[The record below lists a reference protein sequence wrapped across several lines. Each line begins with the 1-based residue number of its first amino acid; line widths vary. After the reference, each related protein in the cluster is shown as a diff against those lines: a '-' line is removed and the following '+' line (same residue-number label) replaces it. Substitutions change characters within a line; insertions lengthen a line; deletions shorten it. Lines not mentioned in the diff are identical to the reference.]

1 MSAAAALES
10 WPRAAGLATARLPGG
25 HINDTYVVGAR
36 AFVLQRINRRVF
48 ADPTA
53 VMRNLAALCRRDRRI
68 VAPLPTRT
76 GASFAQVD
84 GETWRLFPYIGGGRS
99 FERLPAALVEPAA
112 RAFGGFQA
120 AMAGFP
126 GQLAVVI
133 PGFHDLGGYLAALWR
148 AEEAW
153 RAGRTGRPAMGGEGP
168 RKATGEGPRT
178 ATGEGPRGT
187 ATGEGPRGTATG
199 EGPRKATGE
208 GPRTGT
214 RRGGAAPAN
223 PLDAELHYVRRR
235 RPFEFDAAGSRT
247 VIHGDCKVNNLL
259 FDDQTTSVLR
269 LIDLDTAMHG
279 HPAWDFGDL
288 VRSVASGAEEAHG
301 RFELDAATF
310 RRVAS
315 GFVRGVDGIQDA
327 AAFAAAPGHMSF
339 MLGVRF
345 LADWC
350 EGDRYFRVTHRD
362 GNLHRARA
370 QFEAARRFDTLE
382 GEFRRVLERI

>member
-1 MSAAAALES
+1 MSAAAALKC

-53 VMRNLAALCRRDRRI
+53 VMGNLAALCRRDRRI
-68 VAPLPTRT
+68 VAPLATRS

-84 GETWRLFPYIGGGRS
+84 GETWRLFPFVGGGRS

-153 RAGRTGRPAMGGEGP
+153 RAGRTGRPAKGGEGPRMAAGEGP
-168 RKATGEGPRT
+168 RKATGEGEST
-178 ATGEGPRGT
+178 ATDEGPRI
-187 ATGEGPRGTATG
+187 GPR
-199 EGPRKATGE
+199 
-208 GPRTGT
+208 
-214 RRGGAAPAN
+214 RRGSAQAS
-223 PLDAELHYVRRR
+223 PLAAELAYVRRR
-235 RPFEFDAAGSRT
+235 RPFEFDAAASRT

-259 FDDQTTSVLR
+259 FDGQTPSVLR

-315 GFVRGVDGIQDA
+315 GFARGVDGIQDA

-350 EGDRYFRVTHRD
+350 EGDRYFRVSHRD